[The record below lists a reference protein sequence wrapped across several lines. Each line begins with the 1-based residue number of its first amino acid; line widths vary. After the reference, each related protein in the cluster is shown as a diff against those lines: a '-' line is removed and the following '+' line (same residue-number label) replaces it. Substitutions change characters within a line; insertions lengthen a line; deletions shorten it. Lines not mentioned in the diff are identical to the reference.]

1 MFRMKITLYD
11 LEVSI
16 EAQVGYPD
24 AIDDLAN
31 RVTHSFLTAL
41 MGVKESGI
49 ELFKLID
56 EDADEF
62 DD

>member
-11 LEVSI
+11 LEVSV
-16 EAQVGYPD
+16 EAQVSYPD
-24 AIDDLAN
+24 AISDVVN
-31 RVTHSFLTAL
+31 RATHSFLTAL

-49 ELFKLID
+49 ELFKLIEED
-56 EDADEF
+56 EDEF